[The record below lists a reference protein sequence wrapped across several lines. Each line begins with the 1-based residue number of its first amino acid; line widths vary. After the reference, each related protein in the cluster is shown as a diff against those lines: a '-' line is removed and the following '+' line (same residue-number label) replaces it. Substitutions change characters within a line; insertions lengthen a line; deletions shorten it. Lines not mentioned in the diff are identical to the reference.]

1 MDIEEYTESLLN
13 EGFDLDTLIR
23 GTQIETHELLREAGI
38 EPIGHIARMMV
49 KMDIDSGL
57 LNIQMTR
64 KWH

>member
-1 MDIEEYTESLLN
+1 V
-13 EGFDLDTLIR
+13 R

-49 KMDIDSGL
+49 KMDIDSGIL
-57 LNIQMTR
+57 KLDTKR